1 MSMFGLFEIC
11 CFGFSFL
18 VSVSLVSFVLAGMA
32 GKSKGVYPA
41 DVMDWLLDFLLGA
54 SKCGADVLADDGG
67 SDGDADGNS
76 DAERSV
82 TLAPK
87 DDATRRSSIDSMLS
101 TAVPAV
107 PPAELTQRCAMSP

>member
-1 MSMFGLFEIC
+1 MFGLLELSC
-11 CFGFSFL
+11 VGFSFL
-18 VSVSLVSFVLAGMA
+18 VSVSLVSSVSAGMV
-32 GKSKGVYPA
+32 GKSKGVNPA

-54 SKCGADVLADDGG
+54 SKCGADVLADGG
-67 SDGDADGNS
+67 SDGDADDKS

-101 TAVPAV
+101 TAEPAV
-107 PPAELTQRCAMSP
+107 PPAELTQRCAMSS